1 VLDKETGI
9 WSLVE
14 MMKRRPCDFLLAAAI
29 ATYYKTPATAV
40 DLGCGDGQYCRI
52 FKTYNWPLVHGYE
65 GASQIA
71 NLGVYNQVF
80 QVDLSKPLCESTSY
94 EFVLC
99 LEVGEHIPR
108 KHEQVFIE
116 NVCKFCKKHLVISWA
131 IPGQGGNGHFNE
143 RPNSYIVD
151 EFVKRDFKFNT
162 KLTDKLRRHVS
173 VRWFR
178 NTVMVFYRI

>member
-131 IPGQGGNGHFNE
+131 IPGQGGTGHFNE

-151 EFVKRDFKFNT
+151 EFVGRGFKFNN
-162 KLTDKLRRHVS
+162 KLTDRLRKHIS

-178 NTVMVFYRI
+178 NTVMVFYRT